1 MDFNYLIGKLETL
14 RIVIKD
20 LTHDFKVNEDYIDEL
35 LDDIKHLKLRVEELD
50 KWSDGV
56 DVKRSRAEVENYKL
70 KAENKELKV
79 MLKDINENEDVII
92 IESRRD
98 NYTLKAEIK
107 SLEELIKAK
116 HKKRNEDSNLIAS
129 LKAEIETLKDEAV
142 KWNRKHYKL
151 DEKYYELNKKHND
164 LIDNN
169 TTKLKFH

>member
-1 MDFNYLIGKLETL
+1 MAARWLDNQGKRTQNFL
-14 RIVIKD
+14 D
-20 LTHDFKVNEDYIDEL
+20 LKIDV
-35 LDDIKHLKLRVEELD
+35 HR
-50 KWSDGV
+50 
-56 DVKRSRAEVENYKL
+56 KRL
-70 KAENKELKV
+70 
-79 MLKDINENEDVII
+79 
-92 IESRRD
+92 
-98 NYTLKAEIK
+98 IK

-129 LKAEIETLKDEAV
+129 LKAENDDLKDEAV